1 MELVAQIVVPILL
14 VTTIAGFLVKRGGAL
29 VLVLPVVI
37 AAFGA
42 MWIYGALEHYQR
54 ATGRELTG
62 LIGYHYSMPEWGFEY
77 APNGR
82 RIEGW
87 SFTVPAYTTLV
98 LLLAS
103 AAVAS
108 VRKWHELRGWEIVGL
123 WIYHFGCAAAF
134 MVVYALLWIHAASV
148 FI

>member
-1 MELVAQIVVPILL
+1 
-14 VTTIAGFLVKRGGAL
+14 
-29 VLVLPVVI
+29 
-37 AAFGA
+37 
-42 MWIYGALEHYQR
+42 
-54 ATGRELTG
+54 
-62 LIGYHYSMPEWGFEY
+62 LIGYHYSMPEWGSEY

-82 RIEGW
+82 RIERW

-108 VRKWHELRGWEIVGL
+108 VRKWRELRGRGIVGL

-134 MVVYALLWIHAASV
+134 MIVYALLWIYAASV